1 MSMEKEEKER
11 EKELEKAKEKE
22 REKAER
28 SKDDSVAAR
37 KAGNFLRKTRQWSS
51 LCMDEVKFVNFLFFL
66 LTFCKEKTFCLFI
79 FLFWLY

>member
-1 MSMEKEEKER
+1 MEKEEKER

-22 REKAER
+22 RDKAER

-51 LCMDEVKFVNFLFFL
+51 LCMDEVKFIMGEV
-66 LTFCKEKTFCLFI
+66 
-79 FLFWLY
+79 LYMYN